1 MLSKTRIS
9 RLSFSLYSRHRKFL
23 RMALG
28 ATLVAIAHGIS
39 FPVFAAY
46 PDRPIVIV
54 VPFSAGGST
63 DVLARLLAK
72 PMQEILKQPVVV
84 ENRVGAA
91 GAIGA
96 GYVAKSSPDGYTV
109 LFGGVG
115 TNVLNPLTVPETP
128 YKPQRDLAAVGEVC
142 TVDYVLVV
150 KADSPFK
157 SLSDVIEKAKAE
169 KNSVSY
175 MSTGNKGPLHLGMEH
190 LSKMAGVSLVHAPY
204 KGESAALPD
213 VLAGRVDI
221 GIMTVPFTTPL
232 IREGKLRAIASVG
245 NKRSPLLPQVPTV
258 AESGFPAY
266 VLPIWIGISV
276 PAGTAKER
284 IDLLNRALN
293 QALSDNDVKVR
304 TSTLGVSPVGGSPA
318 EFAAFQ
324 DRERERWLLMIKES
338 GAALDK

>member
-128 YKPQRDLAAVGEVC
+128 YKPQRDLAAVG
-142 TVDYVLVV
+142 
-150 KADSPFK
+150 
-157 SLSDVIEKAKAE
+157 
-169 KNSVSY
+169 
-175 MSTGNKGPLHLGMEH
+175 
-190 LSKMAGVSLVHAPY
+190 
-204 KGESAALPD
+204 
-213 VLAGRVDI
+213 
-221 GIMTVPFTTPL
+221 
-232 IREGKLRAIASVG
+232 
-245 NKRSPLLPQVPTV
+245 
-258 AESGFPAY
+258 
-266 VLPIWIGISV
+266 
-276 PAGTAKER
+276 
-284 IDLLNRALN
+284 
-293 QALSDNDVKVR
+293 
-304 TSTLGVSPVGGSPA
+304 
-318 EFAAFQ
+318 
-324 DRERERWLLMIKES
+324 
-338 GAALDK
+338 